1 MRRIREFAEKLS
13 NQMADRGIVQKED
26 VDLYRYGIENGITVA
41 GNLAASAVLGVLTGR
56 LGMVLV
62 FLLFYSI
69 LRSYSGGM
77 HCKSKAG
84 CFVLS
89 MLILLIP
96 VFSYEWVMEQ
106 VSIGILLM
114 IGAAAVTVILI
125 LSPVESINKR
135 LDDEERKFYRRIS
148 HCIVALQI
156 CVLGVLYGM
165 SLYEFFYAGYC
176 SIVLV
181 AVFMIL
187 GWLDAKHY
195 T

>member
-1 MRRIREFAEKLS
+1 
-13 NQMADRGIVQKED
+13 MADRGIVQRED
-26 VDLYRYGIENGITVA
+26 VELYRYGIENGITVA
-41 GNLAASAVLGVLTGR
+41 GNLAASAVLGILTGR

-77 HCKSKAG
+77 HCKSRAG
-84 CFVLS
+84 CFILS
-89 MLILLIP
+89 LLILLIP

-106 VSIGILLM
+106 VHFSVLLM
-114 IGAAAVTVILI
+114 IGVVAIVTILI

-148 HCIVALQI
+148 HCIVALQV
-156 CVLGVLYGM
+156 CVLGVLYG
-165 SLYEFFYAGYC
+165 LDLLEYFYAGYC
-176 SIVLV
+176 SVVLV
-181 AVFMIL
+181 AVFMIF
-187 GWLDAKHY
+187 GWMGTKHY